1 MAADFAERGISAVR
15 EITETGRCAGP
26 AHSSVP
32 PAAVTTATSDLPIHS
47 NAAAA
52 TPNNVANGTQLGSA
66 GTPWLNSSAIRP
78 AKPKPNG
85 HHHQGTH
92 NRSRYRTVCEVTLVP
107 TTEPR
112 VVFCLVSTRLAVV
125 RLDPELPL
133 PTRAHEGDA
142 GVDLF
147 SAQDVELA
155 PGQRA
160 LVATGLAVAIPVGMV
175 GLVHPRS
182 GLAARVGL
190 SIVNSPGTIDAGYRG
205 EIKLSLINLDPVA
218 PITIHRGDR
227 IAQLL
232 VQRVEL
238 PELVEVASFD
248 EAGLGDTT
256 RGDGGHGSSGGHA
269 SL

>member
-1 MAADFAERGISAVR
+1 MPS
-15 EITETGRCAGP
+15 
-26 AHSSVP
+26 
-32 PAAVTTATSDLPIHS
+32 
-47 NAAAA
+47 
-52 TPNNVANGTQLGSA
+52 
-66 GTPWLNSSAIRP
+66 
-78 AKPKPNG
+78 
-85 HHHQGTH
+85 
-92 NRSRYRTVCEVTLVP
+92 
-107 TTEPR
+107 
-112 VVFCLVSTRLAVV
+112 
-125 RLDPELPL
+125 
-133 PTRAHEGDA
+133 RAHDGDA

-147 SAQDVELA
+147 SALDVELA

-160 LVATGLAVAIPVGMV
+160 LVPTGIAVAIPHGMV

-205 EIKLSLINLDPVA
+205 EIKVALINLDPETLIVV
-218 PITIHRGDR
+218 HRGDR

-238 PELVEVASFD
+238 PELVEVTSFD
-248 EAGLGDTT
+248 EAGLADTT

>member
-1 MAADFAERGISAVR
+1 V
-15 EITETGRCAGP
+15 
-26 AHSSVP
+26 
-32 PAAVTTATSDLPIHS
+32 SD
-47 NAAAA
+47 
-52 TPNNVANGTQLGSA
+52 T
-66 GTPWLNSSAIRP
+66 R
-78 AKPKPNG
+78 
-85 HHHQGTH
+85 
-92 NRSRYRTVCEVTLVP
+92 
-107 TTEPR
+107 PR
-112 VVFCLVSTRLAVV
+112 VISDVVSTSLAVV
-125 RLDPELPL
+125 RLDRELPM
-133 PTRAHEGDA
+133 PSRAHDGDA

-147 SAQDVELA
+147 SALDVELA

-160 LVATGLAVAIPVGMV
+160 LVPTGIAVAIPHGMV

-205 EIKLSLINLDPVA
+205 EIKVALINLDPETLIVV
-218 PITIHRGDR
+218 HRGDR

-238 PELVEVASFD
+238 PELVEVTSFD
-248 EAGLGDTT
+248 EAGLADTS